1 MIVNSCSRL
10 GYEAQFERA
19 FGISLTIP
27 QQSISIRELID
38 RHNSGGKVK
47 SFGVEYT
54 GPDPSITDGIE
65 RMDMI
70 ERKVYA
76 ERLADFVRIAR
87 GKMITAREAAQR
99 EADRARIIEEYEASK
114 VKTDVVEG

>member
-1 MIVNSCSRL
+1 M
-10 GYEAQFERA
+10 GYSPQSEAV
-19 FGISLTIP
+19 FGTSLTIP
-27 QQSISIRELID
+27 QQSMSIRELID

-70 ERKVYA
+70 DRKVYA
-76 ERLADFVRIAR
+76 DRLADFVRTTR

-99 EADRARIIEEYEASK
+99 EADKARIIQEYEASK
-114 VKTDVVEG
+114 AKDDVVEG